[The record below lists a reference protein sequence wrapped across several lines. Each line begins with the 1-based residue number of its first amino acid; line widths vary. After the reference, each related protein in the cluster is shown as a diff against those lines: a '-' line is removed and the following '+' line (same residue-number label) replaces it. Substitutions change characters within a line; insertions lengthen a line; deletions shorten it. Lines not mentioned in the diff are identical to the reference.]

1 MRRLGGIK
9 SSGMGSSRLQ
19 VLRGILREL
28 KLLSPVKVIKWLLD
42 HEKYNNRDGVLVSDG
57 LVNSKRVHSPKHL
70 VWHLSSCRSRRQDDK
85 DDKGSKPLGKAPLL
99 DLLLSLGVLNNPLDP
114 DFCSVYDFKEN
125 IAACSPWVGWWC
137 PPLPIP
143 SIDDWNCS
151 QAPWNTVKTRNQEPI
166 RLKFAS

>member
-1 MRRLGGIK
+1 MRRLGGM
-9 SSGMGSSRLQ
+9 SRSGLMGSSRLQ

-85 DDKGSKPLGKAPLL
+85 DDKGSEPLRKAPLL

-114 DFCSVYDFKEN
+114 DFCSVCDFKEN
-125 IAACSPWVGWWC
+125 IAACSPWVGWWVVMMS
-137 PPLPIP
+137 P
-143 SIDDWNCS
+143 SPHS
-151 QAPWNTVKTRNQEPI
+151 
-166 RLKFAS
+166 